1 MQSGFSGPLYQQVHE
16 LLRGRIT
23 SGEWRSGTPIPGEAD
38 LSREL
43 GVSIGTVRKALDKL
57 ARDRVVFRERGRGT
71 FVKDGASWSSNAGFR
86 FCDEHGVAADAEIAA
101 VDIATQRASPQDI
114 NALRLP
120 RRAVLASNVLKL
132 TREWRRDGVLLCLEV
147 LTLDADRFQGLAQE
161 DHLED
166 ETLFDLYAEKYRAKV
181 DRSTWTLKPLA
192 HDDPRAAALEA
203 GRDTPMLSCRRIA
216 LDAKDAPIE
225 ICDQVLRCD
234 REAFQLTR

>member
-1 MQSGFSGPLYQQVHE
+1 M
-16 LLRGRIT
+16 T
-23 SGEWRSGTPIPGEAD
+23 RSISIFGATG
-38 LSREL
+38 
-43 GVSIGTVRKALDKL
+43 SIGDSTLDLIRGDRANWNVVALSANCSAEKL
-57 ARDRVVFRERGRGT
+57 AALAKEF
-71 FVKDGASWSSNAGFR
+71 
-86 FCDEHGVAADAEIAA
+86 DAEIAV